1 MKLIATGAEAEILQD
16 GNSIVKK
23 RIKKSYRLPEID
35 IKLRKFRTRREAKL
49 IEDLNR
55 INFPSP
61 KLLELSEKNNE
72 IKMEFLKGKL
82 LKNILNKNNCAKL
95 CKELGEKIGAL
106 HKNNIIHGD
115 LTTSNMIY
123 FKNKIYFIDFGLSFY
138 SAKIEDKAVDLHLCK
153 QALQSK
159 HSKIWEK
166 CFKAV
171 MQGYNKVNTDS
182 KLIYDRLNIVEQR
195 GRYKKKSLGS

>member
-1 MKLIATGAEAEILQD
+1 MKLIATGAEAEILKD
-16 GNSIVKK
+16 NNIILKR
-23 RIKKSYRLPEID
+23 RIKKGYRLPEID

-49 IEDLNR
+49 IEDLSR
-55 INFPSP
+55 INFPAP

-95 CKELGEKIGAL
+95 CKELGEKIGLL

-123 FKNKIYFIDFGLSFY
+123 FKNKIHFIDFGLSFY

-166 CFKAV
+166 CFDAV
-171 MQGYNKVNTDS
+171 MKGYRKANREWKIV
-182 KLIYDRLNIVEQR
+182 YDRLNIVELR
-195 GRYKKKSLGS
+195 GRYKKKSLV